1 MGYQIIL
8 LNFKRKIELN
18 YGLLD
23 YNILQHEFLNILLH
37 FLIILREILFLK
49 TETSLEIY
57 LTSLNLQKYL
67 LYYFI
72 KLYRQ

>member
-1 MGYQIIL
+1 VGYQIIL